1 MRLLRTLAA
10 RLFCAIRLHFL
21 RWDLERARKRRKT
34 VARGN
39 R

>member
-1 MRLLRTLAA
+1 MRLLRTLVG
-10 RLFCAIRLHFL
+10 RLFCAIRLRL
-21 RWDLERARKRRKT
+21 ALWDLERARKRRKA